1 MNRKAISCVSA
12 FSLDSFVRLTVL
24 QFVCFFDV
32 SHQMVKN
39 FGI

>member
-1 MNRKAISCVSA
+1 MIRKAISPVSA
-12 FSLDSFVRLTVL
+12 FSLDSFVHLTVL

-32 SHQMVKN
+32 SHQMVKH